1 VTTLAIMQ
9 PYLFPYIGYFQL
21 LSSVDRFVVYDDVS
35 FIKQG
40 WINRNRMLINGE
52 AAFFTVPLEHR
63 SSAVTI
69 RDTRISD
76 APQHRRW
83 PEKLMKSFDNA
94 YRRAPEFLPT
104 RPLVELVLARATS
117 RIADL
122 ALDSIR
128 TIAQRL
134 EIRTPIVAT
143 STTYGNAHLH
153 GEDRVLAICKAEK
166 ASRYVNLSGGRTLY
180 SRERFAAEGIEL
192 CFIEPAPI
200 EYRQFGDSF
209 VPSLSIVDVLM
220 FNPVERVRGFLG
232 ACEVV

>member
-1 VTTLAIMQ
+1 MTLAIMQ

-21 LSSVDRFVVYDDVS
+21 LASVDRFVVYDDVT

-40 WINRNRMLINGE
+40 WINRNRMLINGQPV
-52 AAFFTVPLEHR
+52 FFTVPLEHR
-63 SSAVTI
+63 SSAVAI

-94 YRRAPEFLPT
+94 YRRAPEFLQT
-104 RPLVELVLARATS
+104 RPLIETVLARAGS

-128 TIAQRL
+128 AVAAQL
-134 EIRTPIVAT
+134 QIQTPIVAT
-143 STTYGNAHLH
+143 STTYGNAHLR

-166 ASRYVNLSGGRTLY
+166 ASRYINLAGGRQLY
-180 SRERFAAEGIEL
+180 SRDRFAAEGIEL
-192 CFIEPAPI
+192 CFMEPVPI
-200 EYRQFGDSF
+200 EYHQFSDAF
-209 VPSLSIVDVLM
+209 VPWLSIVDVLM

-232 ACEVV
+232 ACEVA

>member
-1 VTTLAIMQ
+1 MTTIAIMQ

-21 LSSVDRFVVYDDVS
+21 LASVDRFVVYDDVT

-40 WINRNRMLINGE
+40 WINRNRMLINGQ

-63 SSAVTI
+63 SSAVAI

-76 APQHRRW
+76 APQHRQW
-83 PEKLMKSFDNA
+83 PEKLMKSFDSA
-94 YRRAPEFLPT
+94 YRRAPEFVST
-104 RPLVELVLARATS
+104 RPLVELVLARAGF
-117 RIADL
+117 RIAEL
-122 ALDSIR
+122 ALDSIK
-128 TIAQRL
+128 TIADRL
-134 EIRTPIVAT
+134 EIRTPIVPT
-143 STTYGNAHLH
+143 STIYGNGHLR

-166 ASRYVNLSGGRTLY
+166 ASRYVNLAGGRSLY

-192 CFIEPAPI
+192 CFIEPTPV
-200 EYRQFGDSF
+200 EYRQFDDAF

-220 FNPVERVRGFLG
+220 FNPVDRVRGFLN